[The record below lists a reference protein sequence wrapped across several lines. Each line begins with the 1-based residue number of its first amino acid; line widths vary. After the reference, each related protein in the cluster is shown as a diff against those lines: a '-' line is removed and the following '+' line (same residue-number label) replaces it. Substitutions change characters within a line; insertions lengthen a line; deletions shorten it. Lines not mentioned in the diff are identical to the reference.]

1 MEYASNLQIDVS
13 FYLFLVVSIDLEFE
27 GYCENRG
34 CTDELS

>member
-1 MEYASNLQIDVS
+1 MLPISRSTLS
-13 FYLFLVVSIDLEFE
+13 FYLFLAAFIDLEIE